1 MKAPR
6 NGFTVIELVIVL
18 AIIGIIAALILSAG
32 GCGSPAKA
40 KDNARAFCSDLG
52 YSVTGIS
59 CAETDS
65 DGDGYISC
73 SVLAEDKA
81 GAEVRLQLEC
91 SGGSPWRRT
100 GGCKERVGG
109 EIARPYRSMEQ

>member
-1 MKAPR
+1 MKAKR

-18 AIIGIIAALILSAG
+18 AIIGIIAALGLSAG
-32 GCGSPAKA
+32 CGGSPDKAKA
-40 KDNARAFCSDLG
+40 CARSFCAGLG

-109 EIARPYRSMEQ
+109 EVVRPYRSMEQ